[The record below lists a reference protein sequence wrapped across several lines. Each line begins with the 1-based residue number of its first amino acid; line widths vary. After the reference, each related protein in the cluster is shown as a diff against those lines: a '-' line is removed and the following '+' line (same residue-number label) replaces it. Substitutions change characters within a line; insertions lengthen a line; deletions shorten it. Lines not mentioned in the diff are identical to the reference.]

1 MNHINYR
8 LLKLFAFLLN
18 ALITTGF
25 VAAQDGNKALQKG
38 SSPNVLFIIVDDLN
52 DALGYMGGH
61 PQSYTP
67 NIDRLARSGV
77 TFSSAYTNCPLC
89 NPSRVSLWTGIAPW
103 RVDLYENYGGKV
115 KHWREYNELL
125 SEAVTMQEHF
135 KANGYEVYGTGKVF
149 HSYGIDNLPGVWT
162 DHGNRLGFYPTP
174 GTGGKNN
181 TRCGHP
187 SMPCTFGNDIYDLW
201 MSCGPLS
208 DVPDVPP
215 DPKRGTPGYKGWI
228 MGGGVPF
235 RYIDEDDRD
244 LMPDEQSKQYVID
257 LLDKNHDKPFMAIC
271 GFFRPHEPLYAP
283 KKYFDR
289 FPIENIILP
298 ATIDNDLDDIPEILW
313 NNPKSKIDMLWKRPK
328 FLKMIEKGGVDMW
341 KKWVQSYLACCAFV
355 DDQVGQI
362 LDALEDS
369 PYAENTIV
377 ILTSDHGYNMGEKE
391 TLFKYTLW
399 EESARVPLIIS
410 TPEIKDQHPG
420 ECTKPVSLLD
430 LYPTLID
437 LCGLPGNPNKNTTG
451 ELLGGYSL
459 KPLIIDPSGSQWLGP
474 PVATTV
480 IASEDPFA
488 SIDKQHIS
496 VRSERWRYTLCA
508 DGKEELYDHLHD
520 PNEWTNLA
528 LNEDYKDIKALHKKY
543 VQKLLQT
550 NPAYEKVW

>member
-1 MNHINYR
+1 MNKQTLSKSVKMIT
-8 LLKLFAFLLN
+8 LFALVLF
-18 ALITTGF
+18 TGSVSLF
-25 VAAQDGNKALQKG
+25 GNEKTIGKE
-38 SSPNVLFIIVDDLN
+38 SSPNVLFIIADDLN
-52 DALGYMGGH
+52 DALRFMGGH

-67 NIDRLARSGV
+67 NLDRLAQRGM

-89 NPSRVSLWTGIAPW
+89 NPSRVSLWTGMAPW
-103 RVDLYENYGGKV
+103 RVGLYENYGGKV
-115 KHWREYNELL
+115 KHWREYNGLL

-149 HSYGIDNLPGVWT
+149 HSYGRDNLPGIWT

-181 TRCGHP
+181 RRCGHP
-187 SMPCTFGNDIYDLW
+187 SMPCTFDDDIYDLW

-244 LMPDEQSKQYVID
+244 LMPDEQSAQYIID
-257 LLDKNHDKPFMAIC
+257 LLDKDHDKPFMAIC

-283 KKYFDR
+283 KKYFDM
-289 FPIENIILP
+289 FPVEDIILP
-298 ATIDNDLDDIPEILW
+298 AAIENDLEDVPEILW
-313 NNPKSKIDMLWKRPK
+313 NNPAAKIDFWKRPR
-328 FLKMIEKGGVDMW
+328 FLKMIEKGGVEMW

-355 DDQVGQI
+355 DDQIGQI
-362 LDALEDS
+362 LDALDNSE
-369 PYAENTIV
+369 YADNTIIV
-377 ILTSDHGYNMGEKE
+377 FTSDHGYNMGEKE
-391 TLFKYTLW
+391 TIFKYTLW
-399 EESARVPLIIS
+399 EESARVPFIIS
-410 TPEIKDQHPG
+410 TPEINDQHPG

-437 LCGLPGNPNKNTTG
+437 LCGLPGNPNENTTG

-459 KPLIIDPSGSQWLGP
+459 KPLLIDPSGSQWIGP

-488 SIDKQHIS
+488 SLDKQHIS
-496 VRSERWRYTLCA
+496 VRSERWRFTLCA
-508 DGKEELYDHLHD
+508 DGEEELYDHLYD

-528 LNEDYKDIKALHKKY
+528 SNKDYENIKHQHKKY
-543 VQKLLQT
+543 ILELLD
-550 NPAYEKVW
+550 KVSANKQDN